1 MSHLNL
7 ETIARLVEDEPDG
20 IEAAHLASCSE
31 CRTQLD
37 AMIED
42 VHALAM
48 LPDMAAAP
56 DNWDALERRL
66 TGEGL
71 IRPAAH
77 GFNGTARMMQI
88 AAALVLF
95 LGGAMAGR
103 MTAEEVGPA
112 TMAVV
117 PDSRPDRNVGD
128 APQSVATARADGTP
142 QDMSAQSPEQARA
155 DMAREGMSREGLS
168 QEGVAP
174 AGLAPAGVTPQDV
187 RLPEPRRDMTFASN
201 GGTNRQ
207 GPRSMAEATEFL
219 RSTEALYLEALTRY
233 AELASQAES
242 GDPVARLA
250 ALQSII
256 MTTQAA
262 LNETPTDPV
271 INGYH
276 LTALA
281 QRDATLRQVALA
293 GQPIY

>member
-7 ETIARLVEDEPDG
+7 ETIARLVEDEPNP
-20 IEAAHLASCSE
+20 IEAAHLASCTE
-31 CRTQLD
+31 CRTELD

-66 TGEGL
+66 TSEGL
-71 IRPAAH
+71 IRTSPHRFGSSAH
-77 GFNGTARMMQI
+77 MMQI

-103 MTAEEVGPA
+103 MTAQEPAMTTAAVSDTPADLRDAQPAVDSPTLVSEPGPQLSTA
-112 TMAVV
+112 REAGETV
-117 PDSRPDRNVGD
+117 RPEL
-128 APQSVATARADGTP
+128 PQSELP
-142 QDMSAQSPEQARA
+142 QSELPQPE
-155 DMAREGMSREGLS
+155 S
-168 QEGVAP
+168 
-174 AGLAPAGVTPQDV
+174 
-187 RLPEPRRDMTFASN
+187 RRDVSFASN
-201 GGTNRQ
+201 GGSDMQ
-207 GPRSMAEATEFL
+207 GPRSMSDAAEFL
-219 RSTEALYLEALTRY
+219 RTTEALYLEALTRY
-233 AELASQAES
+233 AELASQTES

-293 GQPIY
+293 GAPIY

>member
-1 MSHLNL
+1 MSHLSL
-7 ETIARLVEDEPDG
+7 ERIARLVEDEPDT
-20 IEAAHLASCSE
+20 IEAAHLASCTE

-66 TGEGL
+66 TSEGL
-71 IRPAAH
+71 IRTPARRF
-77 GFNGTARMMQI
+77 GSSARMMRI

-103 MTAEEVGPA
+103 MTAQEAATTTAAVSDTPADARDARPAADDPARTVASAPGPQRGTA
-112 TMAVV
+112 PV
-117 PDSRPDRNVGD
+117 P
-128 APQSVATARADGTP
+128 AETP
-142 QDMSAQSPEQARA
+142 Q
-155 DMAREGMSREGLS
+155 
-168 QEGVAP
+168 P
-174 AGLAPAGVTPQDV
+174 ALQQ
-187 RLPEPRRDMTFASN
+187 PEPRRDVAFASN
-201 GGTNRQ
+201 SGTDMQ
-207 GPRSMAEATEFL
+207 GPRSMGDAAEFL
-219 RSTEALYLEALTRY
+219 RTAEALYLEALTRY
-233 AELASQAES
+233 AELASQTES

-293 GQPIY
+293 GEPIY

>member
-7 ETIARLVEDEPDG
+7 ETIARLVEDEPDPW
-20 IEAAHLASCSE
+20 EAAHLASCTD

-56 DNWDALERRL
+56 DDWDALERRL
-66 TGEGL
+66 ASEGL
-71 IRPAAH
+71 IRTPARRPGGSAQ
-77 GFNGTARMMQI
+77 MMQV

-103 MTAEEVGPA
+103 MSAAPTTGTTTATTDTPA
-112 TMAVV
+112 QN
-117 PDSRPDRNVGD
+117 DGSIRPSAD
-128 APQSVATARADGTP
+128 APVATLASEPAMQSNGIQPDGSIPGGTARNGMAENGTVP
-142 QDMSAQSPEQARA
+142 QD
-155 DMAREGMSREGLS
+155 L
-168 QEGVAP
+168 
-174 AGLAPAGVTPQDV
+174 PQ
-187 RLPEPRRDMTFASN
+187 PRRDVTLASN
-201 GGTNRQ
+201 GSTFTP
-207 GPRSMAEATEFL
+207 GPRSMDDAAEFL
-219 RSTEALYLEALTRY
+219 RTAEALYVEALTRY
-233 AELASQAES
+233 AEMASQSES

-250 ALQSII
+250 ALTSII

-281 QRDATLRQVALA
+281 QREATLRQVALA
-293 GQPIY
+293 GEPIY